1 VETGN
6 RRRADGRHA
15 AQPDAE
21 GCAHCRSRDAGLPG
35 AVGNP
40 HVWLRAVAR
49 PVAERDATAVKM
61 KCVRPPNNRAPIR
74 LIWRDLEI
82 GFLRD

>member
-1 VETGN
+1 M
-6 RRRADGRHA
+6 
-15 AQPDAE
+15 
-21 GCAHCRSRDAGLPG
+21 PG